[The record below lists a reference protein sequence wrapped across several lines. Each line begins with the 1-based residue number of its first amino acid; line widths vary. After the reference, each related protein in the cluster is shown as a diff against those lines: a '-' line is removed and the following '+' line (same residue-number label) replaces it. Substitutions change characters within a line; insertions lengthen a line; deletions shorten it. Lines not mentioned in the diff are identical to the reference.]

1 STNTMEVE
9 RPIYLDVVAQDFP
22 ELKIIAG
29 HGGWPWVNEMVA
41 VAWRNPN
48 VYIDIAS
55 YLPKYIGMQGTG
67 WETLMHFG
75 NSVLQDKILFGSTW
89 LFMGMS
95 IKQLADEVMKLP
107 LKEKVKEKWLYGNA
121 ARLLG
126 IK

>member
-1 STNTMEVE
+1 
-9 RPIYLDVVAQDFP
+9 
-22 ELKIIAG
+22 
-29 HGGWPWVNEMVA
+29 
-41 VAWRNPN
+41 
-48 VYIDIAS
+48 
-55 YLPKYIGMQGTG
+55 
-67 WETLMHFG
+67 MHYG

-107 LKEKVKEKWLYGNA
+107 LKEKVKEKWLYSNA